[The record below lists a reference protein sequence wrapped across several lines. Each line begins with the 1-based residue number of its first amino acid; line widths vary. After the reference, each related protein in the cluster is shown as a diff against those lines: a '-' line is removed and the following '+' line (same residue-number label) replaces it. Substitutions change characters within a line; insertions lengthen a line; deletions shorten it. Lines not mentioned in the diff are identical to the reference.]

1 MAAVSACGYL
11 LNRNRIPVIPDK
23 REAAMTIPLIVVA
36 DQSKARFFTA
46 DTPEGE
52 LRELRSLEH
61 EVAREKAATLASD
74 RPGRSFDSGGQG
86 RHAMSTS
93 VEPMEQ
99 EAIRF
104 AKEIGEQVTVSC
116 RDGNYNHL
124 MIIAGARFLGLL
136 REAIDN
142 PQQLRVTE
150 INKNLGQYNA
160 REIRTHLPERL

>member
-1 MAAVSACGYL
+1 MSG
-11 LNRNRIPVIPDK
+11 
-23 REAAMTIPLIVVA
+23 TWIVV
-36 DQSKARFFTA
+36 
-46 DTPEGE
+46 GE
-52 LRELRSLEH
+52 SSRAKIYALRSRIKLEELQSLVH
-61 EVAREKAATLASD
+61 PASRLRGTELESD

-160 REIRTHLPERL
+160 REIRTHLPDRL

>member
-1 MAAVSACGYL
+1 MS
-11 LNRNRIPVIPDK
+11 
-23 REAAMTIPLIVVA
+23 IPLIIVA
-36 DQSKARFFTA
+36 DQSKARLFSINS
-46 DTPEGE
+46 PEGALNE
-52 LRELRSLEH
+52 IQCLEH
-61 EVAREKAATLASD
+61 DVAREKSGALASD

-93 VEPMEQ
+93 VDPMEQ

-104 AKEIGEQVTVSC
+104 AKEIGEQVTVIC

-124 MIIAGARFLGLL
+124 MIIAAARFLGLL

-142 PQQLRVTE
+142 PQQLTVTE

-160 REIRTHLPERL
+160 REIRTHLPDRL